1 MALAFSAAGL
11 TGAWFTYQ
19 GLEKPVTIDRPAATA
34 QAAKSGA
41 APQPAA
47 GQFKMP
53 PMTTFQ
59 ATLDRP
65 VFSPSRRPKAG
76 AAVVVSQDLAVTLTG
91 ISGTAEKPLVNL
103 KPQDGGDSV
112 ILRQGQKYRGWTL
125 SEINSKLK
133 RVVFRRGDDEV
144 KVEMMFEA
152 APRQVRQRPAR
163 PDARQPPG
171 AQRNVRQDRQRLQ
184 QNLQQKKQQ
193 DRQQRNQQQRNQQQQ
208 NQQRQNQ
215 QRQNQQRQNR
225 QQQQQNQQN
234 KQNQQNQQQ
243 QQLQQQQNTQQNQ
256 PLN

>member
-1 MALAFSAAGL
+1 LALAFSAAGL

-19 GLEKPVTIDRPAATA
+19 GLERPVTIDRPAATG
-34 QAAKSGA
+34 QAAKPAA
-41 APQPAA
+41 APLPAA

-53 PMTTFQ
+53 PMKTFQ

-76 AAVVVSQDLAVTLTG
+76 AAVVATSQDLAVTLTG
-91 ISGTAEKPLVNL
+91 ISGTSTRPVANLV
-103 KPQDGGDSV
+103 PQDGGDSV
-112 ILRQGQKYRGWTL
+112 QLRQGQSYRGWTL
-125 SEINSKLK
+125 SEINSKK
-133 RVVFRRGDDEV
+133 VVFRRGDDEV
-144 KVEMMFEA
+144 QVEMKFEA

-171 AQRNVRQDRQRLQ
+171 AQRNVRQDRQRQQ

-193 DRQQRNQQQRNQQQQ
+193 DRQQQQRNRQQQQ
-208 NQQRQNQ
+208 NQQQ
-215 QRQNQQRQNR
+215 QNQQRQNR
-225 QQQQQNQQN
+225 QQQQ
-234 KQNQQNQQQ
+234 QNQQNQQQ